1 MIDLGNMSGIYGM
14 RIYGGSI
21 NNASSD
27 LQLLIKIAHFFT
39 ILDRKL
45 SKKKLAA
52 WHTSSP
58 DLSAPP
64 LFA

>member
-1 MIDLGNMSGIYGM
+1 M
-14 RIYGGSI
+14 RVYSGSI

-45 SKKKLAA
+45 SK
-52 WHTSSP
+52 
-58 DLSAPP
+58 
-64 LFA
+64 

>member
-14 RIYGGSI
+14 RVYGGRI

-27 LQLLIKIAHFFT
+27 LHLLIKIAHFFT

-45 SKKKLAA
+45 SK
-52 WHTSSP
+52 
-58 DLSAPP
+58 
-64 LFA
+64 